1 MNKRM
6 IFSNI
11 EQVKSCREKIVRIT
25 NEKVKELLNIGTGLE
40 LLRQV
45 KFTQN
50 GYDPLF
56 EKPLNFIEQTNQT
69 FTYLV
74 SLAAL
79 EHLLT
84 LYPNRSFSVNFGTSP
99 GYDIES
105 EDGSIICE
113 CFAATAPDSNYK
125 LKKDVERLV
134 NNQLSTKKYVIY
146 YAEIQKEKH
155 VDNIRNKYKE
165 VEIISLSSLGI

>member
-1 MNKRM
+1 MNKQM
-6 IFSNI
+6 MFSNI
-11 EQVKSCREKIVRIT
+11 EQVKSCREKIIRIT
-25 NEKVKELLNIGTGLE
+25 NEKVEELISKGTGIE
-40 LLRQV
+40 FLRQV

-74 SLAAL
+74 SLLAL
-79 EHLLT
+79 ERLFE
-84 LYPNRSFSVNFGTSP
+84 LYPNSSFRVDFGTSS

-113 CFAATAPDSNYK
+113 CFSATAPDSNQK
-125 LKKDVERLV
+125 LNKDVERLF
-134 NNQLSTKKYVIY
+134 NNQSATKKYVIY
-146 YAEIQKEKH
+146 YAEIPKEKH
-155 VDNIRNKYKE
+155 VDNIRSKYKDI
-165 VEIISLSSLGI
+165 EIITLSSLSI